1 MTSAIR
7 IPGGLSALVLVAL
20 MLPGTAAAQTTEC
33 TDPFEATTDTAEL
46 RPGVAVQRG
55 FCAPDRDG
63 GDTDFFT
70 VPTRDGHSYRI
81 ELIDRGP
88 GFDTARFHIEDAYD
102 SSGTVGFTGQSQH
115 ALTTRRLYGGH
126 LTFSAQALAGASG
139 FLPLAGQDLG
149 YSILVTDL
157 GPVPATRVNALAVSP
172 TTVRGGAPATATIT
186 LDGAAPAG
194 GATVTLTSSD
204 RRVQIPTTV
213 TVPAGSDHTTV
224 ALTTSRTRSSTGV
237 TLTAA
242 YGSTSASTVLF
253 LSR

>member
-1 MTSAIR
+1 MHRPLRGDHRPRRADA
-7 IPGGLSALVLVAL
+7 GVAL
-20 MLPGTAAAQTTEC
+20 
-33 TDPFEATTDTAEL
+33 
-46 RPGVAVQRG
+46 QRG

-102 SSGTVGFTGQSQH
+102 RSGSVWFTDQSPY
-115 ALTTRRLYGGH
+115 ALTTRRLYGDH
-126 LTFSAQALAGASG
+126 LTFSGQALAGGSG
-139 FLPLAGQDLG
+139 FLPLAGHDLG

-157 GPVPATRVNALAVSP
+157 GPVPATRVTALGVSP
-172 TTVRGGAPATATIT
+172 TTVRGGATATATVT

-194 GATVTLTSSD
+194 GAAVTLTSSD
-204 RRVQIPTTV
+204 RRVQVPPIV
-213 TVPAGSDHTTV
+213 TVPAGADRTSVT
-224 ALTTSRTRSSTGV
+224 LTTSRTRSSTGV

-242 YGSTSASTVLF
+242 YGSAGASTALF
-253 LSR
+253 LTR